1 MTILIFLLLLF
12 SFSKAC
18 PLYGKVTFI
27 SRPNTNHN
35 HILFKNVSGVVRPK
49 YFFFLIYFI
58 QGLALEAIKDSQE
71 KVAEYIESGCE
82 VNSDEACLF
91 FGQNLN
97 EDQVE
102 SCDYK
107 WSVLRIAVL
116 LNSTNFI
123 RELLEVY

>member
-1 MTILIFLLLLF
+1 MTILFLLLLF
-12 SFSKAC
+12 SISKAC
-18 PLYGKVTFI
+18 PMYGKVTFI
-27 SRPNTNHN
+27 SRQNTIHQ
-35 HILFKNVSGVVRPK
+35 HKTFKNVSGVVWPK
-49 YFFFLIYFI
+49 WFFFLIYFI

-91 FGQNLN
+91 FGINLDEN
-97 EDQVE
+97 MVE

-107 WSVLRIAVL
+107 WSVLRIAVF

-123 RELLEVY
+123 RELIEVY